1 MGSPA
6 KIITVFNE
14 KGGAGKTTL
23 TCQLANTLGRR
34 GASVLLADLD
44 KSSTSLTWS
53 TKGREGDFKATV
65 WAGAAYGNKVIHEI
79 AKFSDKYEFIIADC
93 PPSVDQPGTWG
104 MLLVSDLVLLPTL
117 LSPPDLDNLKTAKG
131 LVRRALDDLAS
142 EGKPSLTARVVA
154 NGVRKHMEEDRQY
167 LAGLQKDREIPVLEE
182 TLGHRKAYQRSMLY
196 GSSAHAVP
204 GSKDAVE
211 EIEALADRVLQLLG
225 VTRSKLGKAVAR

>member
-1 MGSPA
+1 MGNPA

-23 TCQLANTLGRR
+23 SCQLANTLGRR

-44 KSSTSLTWS
+44 RSNTSLTWS
-53 TKGREGDFKATV
+53 AKGKEGDFKATV
-65 WAGAAYGNKVIHEI
+65 WSGAAYGSKVIHEI
-79 AKFSDKYEFIIADC
+79 AKFIDKYDFIIADC

-131 LVRRALDDLAS
+131 LVRRAIDDLAS
-142 EGKPSLTARVVA
+142 EGKPAFLARVVA

-211 EIEALADRVLQLLG
+211 EIEALTDRVLELLRVPG
-225 VTRSKLGKAVAR
+225 TAQRKRAAK